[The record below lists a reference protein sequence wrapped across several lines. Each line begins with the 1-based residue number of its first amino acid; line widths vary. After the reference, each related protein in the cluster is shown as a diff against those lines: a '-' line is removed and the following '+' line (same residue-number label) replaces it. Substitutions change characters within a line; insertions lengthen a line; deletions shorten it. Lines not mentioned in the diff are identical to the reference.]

1 MAKKKEY
8 RRVHKIISRVT
19 EDDYTKLEHLSK
31 LYGLKSVY
39 SLLSYITYI
48 FLRSADQRNGVLDSE
63 LPENVIR
70 LFDVGKEASEI
81 YMTLKRKRKKRRKNI
96 PAKQL
101 DLFASE
107 DIQDE
112 IEGMFRDAQ
121 DEGRDREF
129 NDNYRKRTER

>member
-63 LPENVIR
+63 LPEDVIR

>member
-48 FLRSADQRNGVLDSE
+48 FLRSADQQNGVLDSE

-96 PAKQL
+96 SAKQL
-101 DLFASE
+101 DLFAAE
-107 DIQDE
+107 DIQEE
-112 IEGMFRDAQ
+112 IEDMFREAQ
-121 DEGRDREF
+121 DEGRDKEF
-129 NDNYRKRTER
+129 NDNYRKRSER

>member
-1 MAKKKEY
+1 MMKKKEC
-8 RRVHKIISRVT
+8 RKVHKIISRVS
-19 EDDYTKLEHLSK
+19 EDDYKKLEHLSK

-39 SLLSYITYI
+39 SLLSYITYM
-48 FLRSADQRNGVLDSE
+48 FLRSVDQRNGTSDSE
-63 LPENVIR
+63 LPEYVIR

-107 DIQDE
+107 DIQEE
-112 IEGMFRDAQ
+112 IEDMFREAQ
-121 DEGRDREF
+121 DEGRDKEF
-129 NDNYRKRTER
+129 NDNYRKRSER

>member
-107 DIQDE
+107 DIQEE
-112 IEGMFRDAQ
+112 IEDMFREAQ
-121 DEGRDREF
+121 DEGRDKEF
-129 NDNYRKRTER
+129 NDNYRKRSER